1 MLCEM
6 WGMTMDRPYGPGHE
20 GADDRLERRT
30 EDRVDPRGYEQSPRG
45 AHEQVLEL
53 REEELLVHRE
63 MREVGEARIATRIEE
78 VPARLEV
85 DAYSEEVNVEH
96 IPVGEVVSERAEPYQ
111 DGDTLIVPV
120 YEEQLVVTKRLV
132 LRENLRI
139 RRVRTTQR
147 QLFEDTLR
155 RERADVADSSESG
168 LLHERYADD
177 SERGGERV
185 AQSHTAGEE
194 HDAEREEGGLVG
206 LVRRALQ

>member
-1 MLCEM
+1 
-6 WGMTMDRPYGPGHE
+6 MTMDPRYDPGDERAH
-20 GADDRLERRT
+20 DRLERRT
-30 EDRVDPRGYEQSPRG
+30 EDRGDPRSEERAPHRSND
-45 AHEQVLEL
+45 QVLEL

-63 MREVGEARIATRIEE
+63 MRDVGEARIQTRIEE

-85 DAYSEEVNVEH
+85 DAYSEEVDVEH
-96 IPVGEVVSERAEPYQ
+96 IPVGDLVSERVEPYQ

-155 RERADVADSSESG
+155 RERADIADTSDSG
-168 LLHERYADD
+168 MIHERY
-177 SERGGERV
+177 SEHAGRGERV
-185 AQSHTAGEE
+185 AQSPADADERDAG
-194 HDAEREEGGLVG
+194 REEGGLVN

>member
-1 MLCEM
+1 
-6 WGMTMDRPYGPGHE
+6 MTMDRRYEPGDE
-20 GADDRLERRT
+20 RAYDRLERRT
-30 EDRVDPRGYEQSPRG
+30 DDRVDPRDYDRAPQRSD
-45 AHEQVLEL
+45 EQVLEL

-63 MREVGEARIATRIEE
+63 MRDVGEARIQTRIEE

-85 DAYSEEVNVEH
+85 DAYAEEVAVEH
-96 IPVGEVVSERAEPYQ
+96 IAVGEVVNERTEPYQ

-155 RERADVADSSESG
+155 RERADIADPSNSG
-168 LLHERYADD
+168 MIHERYPDH
-177 SERGGERV
+177 EGRGERV
-185 AQSHTAGEE
+185 AQSHADAHDEGES
-194 HDAEREEGGLVG
+194 REEGGLVN

>member
-1 MLCEM
+1 MACELCA
-6 WGMTMDRPYGPGHE
+6 MTMDRPYGPGDE
-20 GADDRLERRT
+20 RPDDRLERRT
-30 EDRVDPRGYEQSPRG
+30 EDRVDARDYERAAQLS
-45 AHEQVLEL
+45 HEQVVEL

-63 MREVGEARIATRIEE
+63 MRELGEARIETRIEE

-85 DAYSEEVNVEH
+85 EAIAEEVNVEH

-139 RRVRTTQR
+139 RRVRTTER

-155 RERADVADSSESG
+155 RERADITDPSG
-168 LLHERYADD
+168 RGMIHERYADD
-177 SERGGERV
+177 DERRGERV
-185 AQSHTAGEE
+185 AHSHSDTQQHDGE
-194 HDAEREEGGLVG
+194 HEEGGLVS